1 MFKFA
6 EVTIQDQKRKNSS
19 LSPVL
24 VPGIQNQR
32 KIPLNLNVA
41 MLKIPNKAYDVRV
54 KIQNG

>member
-6 EVTIQDQKRKNSS
+6 AVTIQDQRRKNSS
-19 LSPVL
+19 LSPVF

-32 KIPLNLNVA
+32 KIPLNLNVT
-41 MLKIPNKAYDVRV
+41 MLNIPNKAYDVRV